1 MDRKAFKLP
10 FTEASQPDWQCPT
23 CKKGLLRIKEGT
35 FFNEETSLSRKWHG
49 HEDWDPDWVS
59 TVYSCLLKCTNEGCQ
74 EVVAN
79 SGEGIL
85 DWDIE
90 HDEEG
95 YPQQIYGDY
104 FKPLYFQPHL
114 VLIQIPEKT
123 PAEVKEKL
131 ENSFRLFFSSPS
143 AASSNVRAAVEA
155 MLNDLN
161 VNRYRLV
168 NGKRRIINLHQRIDL
183 LPAKYDEL
191 KDMLMA
197 VKWLGNAGSHQGG
210 ELTTDDV
217 MDAYEIIEH
226 VLSEVYEEKTKKLK
240 AIAKKVNKAKGR
252 PKK

>member
-1 MDRKAFKLP
+1 
-10 FTEASQPDWQCPT
+10 
-23 CKKGLLRIKEGT
+23 
-35 FFNEETSLSRKWHG
+35 
-49 HEDWDPDWVS
+49 
-59 TVYSCLLKCTNEGCQ
+59 
-74 EVVAN
+74 
-79 SGEGIL
+79 
-85 DWDIE
+85 
-90 HDEEG
+90 
-95 YPQQIYGDY
+95 
-104 FKPLYFQPHL
+104 
-114 VLIQIPEKT
+114 
-123 PAEVKEKL
+123 
-131 ENSFRLFFSSPS
+131 
-143 AASSNVRAAVEA
+143 